1 MLTETQWG
9 SQSLT
14 RDTTWRVGPLSDPK
28 AEERGQAPG
37 AGKVLRIQAVRSLP
51 LYGNNFL

>member
-28 AEERGQAPG
+28 AESEVRPLEQ
-37 AGKVLRIQAVRSLP
+37 GKC
-51 LYGNNFL
+51 